1 MEMEV
6 GLLPREVWILD
17 LCLGPGYEDW
27 LVPRLQGRGTVTV
40 AGEDEEVLDLETR
53 RLRLDLKGGG

>member
-1 MEMEV
+1 MVEEEA
-6 GLLPREVWILD
+6 LTLNLSLD
-17 LCLGPGYEDW
+17 LSQPGYEDW
-27 LVPRLQGRGTVTV
+27 LVLRLQGRGMVMV

>member
-17 LCLGPGYEDW
+17 EDW
-27 LVPRLQGRGTVTV
+27 LVLRLQGRGMVMV
-40 AGEDEEVLDLETR
+40 AGEDEEVLDVETR